1 VAISRFQRQQAQE
14 RNVVPDRRH
23 TIVLF
28 SIGIAGVAMIC
39 GLIVLAFVLPP
50 LLKQSV
56 ENQLSEYF
64 ASDVQMQEIEV
75 SVFPRISL
83 VASGVLLRQKGRTDV
98 PPLIQISKLTLATNI
113 GGILLKPRRISVVH
127 LDGLQIHVPT
137 RPHVREEKKPPIERK
152 KPSSVVIGKVTL
164 ADATIEM
171 APNKPGRLPLTLQI
185 HSLVMH
191 SFSFEVPAPFEAVL
205 TNPKPFG
212 EIATDGQFGP
222 WEADDPAE
230 TPVSGA
236 FHFSH
241 ADMAT
246 IRGLSGFLD
255 SNGKYAGVLREISV
269 EGDTNI
275 PDFALISSRK
285 PVHLTTHYLA
295 LVDGTNGD
303 TELKSV
309 HAHFLNSS
317 VDANGLIAGAVGMKG
332 RRVTLDARI
341 NDARVEDM
349 IYLVANMDKPSMTG
363 PITMQS
369 KIDIPP
375 GDSTVLDRLMV
386 DGQFGV
392 QGAHFTD
399 SGTQGKI
406 DALSRGGQGQLK
418 NENIENVLS
427 NLRGHLVIKDG
438 RATFS
443 KLTFKVIGAS
453 VELSGSYDLKGQ
465 QLDFHGNL
473 LLDGKLS
480 QMTSGAKS
488 FFLKLADPF
497 FKKSGGGTSLPI
509 KITGTGL
516 HPSFALDLHQKSD
529 DP

>member
-1 VAISRFQRQQAQE
+1 
-14 RNVVPDRRH
+14 
-23 TIVLF
+23 
-28 SIGIAGVAMIC
+28 
-39 GLIVLAFVLPP
+39 
-50 LLKQSV
+50 
-56 ENQLSEYF
+56 
-64 ASDVQMQEIEV
+64 
-75 SVFPRISL
+75 
-83 VASGVLLRQKGRTDV
+83 
-98 PPLIQISKLTLATNI
+98 
-113 GGILLKPRRISVVH
+113 
-127 LDGLQIHVPT
+127 
-137 RPHVREEKKPPIERK
+137 
-152 KPSSVVIGKVTL
+152 
-164 ADATIEM
+164 
-171 APNKPGRLPLTLQI
+171 
-185 HSLVMH
+185 
-191 SFSFEVPAPFEAVL
+191 
-205 TNPKPFG
+205 
-212 EIATDGQFGP
+212 
-222 WEADDPAE
+222 
-230 TPVSGA
+230 
-236 FHFSH
+236 
-241 ADMAT
+241 
-246 IRGLSGFLD
+246 
-255 SNGKYAGVLREISV
+255 
-269 EGDTNI
+269 
-275 PDFALISSRK
+275 
-285 PVHLTTHYLA
+285 
-295 LVDGTNGD
+295 
-303 TELKSV
+303 
-309 HAHFLNSS
+309 
-317 VDANGLIAGAVGMKG
+317 
-332 RRVTLDARI
+332 
-341 NDARVEDM
+341 M

-427 NLRGHLVIKDG
+427 NLRGHLVVKDG